1 LYNCFLARSLCK
13 HPQVLFMLNS
23 LNYSHI
29 FHPAN
34 YDVVK
39 RSIVCYFY
47 ARIAIWHKGNFMK
60 HLVLGTAGHVDHG
73 KTALIKALTGV
84 DTDRLKEEKERG
96 ITIEL
101 GFASLALPS
110 GQTLGIVD
118 VPGHEKFIKN
128 MVSGAAGIDLVLMV
142 IAADEGIMPQTREH
156 LHICSLLGI
165 TRGLVALTKIDL
177 VEKDWLEL
185 VKSEITEFIQG
196 SFLEDAAIVPV
207 SAVKQ
212 QGLPELVRAI
222 DKTAGQINETADDG
236 IFRLPVDRVF
246 TMKGFG
252 TVVTGTLVSD
262 RIKAGEEVQI
272 QPAGFTARIRGI
284 QVHNQPVAE
293 AWSGQRTA
301 INLQGVEKS
310 NIGRGDVLVRPQTVW
325 SSQRLDI
332 FVEYLAANTR
342 NLKNRALVRL
352 HTGTSEVMARIVLL
366 SADELKPGDKA
377 FAQLIL
383 VDKTVVVAGEHF
395 VLRSYSPVTTIG
407 GGRIIDPQPAK
418 HKRRNEKVLADL
430 AGLQDGSLPE
440 KISIIMERT
449 GYAGINLRVLAFRLG
464 VNVRKIKEALENLL
478 SRQKAILLDNEDTTV
493 ISDYFYSQL
502 ENLISDNIEAY
513 HKKNPLH
520 EGISKE
526 ELKAALGRPV
536 SPKLFNMALRSLG
549 KKEKIIIDKDNVRLA
564 GYEIQMTGG
573 LDSMR
578 SEITGIYVNA
588 GLTPPALADVI
599 AGFKDQK
606 AKAQSI
612 IKLLLKDGELVKI
625 NEDLCFAREVLG
637 KLREDYK
644 AMLVRDKEATPLTFK
659 ELTGLSR
666 KYIIPLMEYFDMDKL
681 TVRVGD
687 HRILREKL

>member
-1 LYNCFLARSLCK
+1 
-13 HPQVLFMLNS
+13 
-23 LNYSHI
+23 
-29 FHPAN
+29 
-34 YDVVK
+34 
-39 RSIVCYFY
+39 
-47 ARIAIWHKGNFMK
+47 MK

-142 IAADEGIMPQTREH
+142 IAADEGIMPQTKEH

-165 TRGLVALTKIDL
+165 TRGLVALTKTDL
-177 VEKDWLEL
+177 VETDWLEL
-185 VKSEITEFIQG
+185 VKSEITEFLHG
-196 SFLEDAAIVPV
+196 SFLENASVVPV

-212 QGLPELVRAI
+212 EGLADLINAI
-222 DKTAGQINETADDG
+222 DAAASLIDEKADDA

-252 TVVTGTLVSD
+252 TVATGTLVSD
-262 RIKAGEEVQI
+262 RIKTGEEVQI
-272 QPAGFTARIRGI
+272 LPAGFTARIRGI
-284 QVHNQPVAE
+284 QVHNQPVEE

-310 NIGRGDVLVRPQTVW
+310 SISRGDVLVRPQTVW
-325 SSQRLDI
+325 PSQRLDI
-332 FVEYLAANTR
+332 FVEYLAANAK

-352 HTGTSEVMARIVLL
+352 HTGTSEVIARIILL
-366 SADELKPGDKA
+366 TKDELPPGEKA
-377 FAQLIL
+377 FAQLVL
-383 VDKTVVVAGEHF
+383 VNKTVVVTGDHF

-418 HKRRNEKVLADL
+418 HKRLNEKIIGDL
-430 AGLQDGSLPE
+430 QQLQNGSLPE
-440 KISIIMERT
+440 IISIIMERT
-449 GYAGINLRVLAFRLG
+449 GFSGISLQGLAFRSG
-464 VNVRKIKEALENLL
+464 VSVRKVKEVLEDLF
-478 SRQKAILLDNEDTTV
+478 SRHKAVLLDGEDTMV
-493 ISDYFYSQL
+493 ISEIFYNRL
-502 ENLISDNIEAY
+502 GELIIRNITAY
-513 HKKNPLH
+513 HEKNPLK

-536 SPKLFNMALRSLG
+536 STKLFNMALRSLG
-549 KKEKIIIDKDNVRLA
+549 KKEIIVSDKDNLRLA
-564 GYEIQMTGG
+564 GHQVQLTGA
-573 LDSMR
+573 LDSVR
-578 SEITGIYVNA
+578 LTIADIYQKA

-599 AGFKDQK
+599 AGFKDQR

-612 IKLLLKDGELVKI
+612 IKLMLKDGELIKI
-625 NEDLCFAREVLG
+625 NEDLCFAREALG

-644 AMLVRDKEATPLTFK
+644 ALLVKDGKATPTSFK

-666 KYIIPLMEYFDMDKL
+666 KYIIPLMEYFDMNKL